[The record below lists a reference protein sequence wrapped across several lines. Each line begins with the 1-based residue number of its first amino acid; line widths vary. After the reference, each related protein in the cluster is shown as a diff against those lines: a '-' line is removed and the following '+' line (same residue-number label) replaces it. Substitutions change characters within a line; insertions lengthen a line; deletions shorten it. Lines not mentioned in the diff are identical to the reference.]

1 MGYSM
6 PFSSSG
12 LDGATINTIYL
23 PFGKAAKRIVL
34 TNTGATTVYFWP
46 AWYPTLSSFTTDHA
60 LDSSV
65 QFAAGSDGVW
75 TTTDISDITNMS
87 RAYLYGETSGKYYKI
102 QSISHASTVR
112 MVGPDL
118 IETHSVTV
126 RLVGR
131 PALDLTETHSVVLMK
146 PTACS
151 VNTWL
156 DNVPLPW
163 AENAWKFS
171 ASAAWSV
178 EGSLICEN

>member
-102 QSISHASTVR
+102 QSISLASGTA
-112 MVGPDL
+112 
-118 IETHSVTV
+118 TV